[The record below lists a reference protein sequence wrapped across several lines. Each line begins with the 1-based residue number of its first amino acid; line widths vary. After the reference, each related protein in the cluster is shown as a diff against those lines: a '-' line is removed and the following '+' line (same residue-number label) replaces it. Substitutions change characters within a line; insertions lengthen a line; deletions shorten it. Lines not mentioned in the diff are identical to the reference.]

1 MGETIAQKIIR
12 SHLISGDMTPG
23 SEVALRID
31 QTLTQDATGTMAYL
45 EFETMGIPRVK
56 TELSV
61 AYVDHNTLQ
70 CGFENADDHRY
81 LQTVAAKH
89 GVWFSRPGNGICHQ
103 VHLERFGK
111 PGKTLIGSD
120 SHTPTGGGLG
130 MLSFGAGGM
139 DVAVAMGGGAYYIT
153 MPKMFKVN
161 LTGQLRPY
169 VTAKDVSLELLR
181 ILSVKGGVGA
191 IIEWGGKGIETLSVP
206 ERATITNMGTELGA
220 TTSIFPSD
228 EITRCFLAAQGR
240 EADYIPLSS
249 DPDASYDRII
259 DIDLSTL
266 EPLIACPHSPDNVVP
281 VNSLQNVKVD
291 QVCIGSCT
299 NSSLYD
305 MLKVA
310 AMLKGKTVAPGVS
323 LSISPGSRQVL
334 SMLADCGALT
344 DILASGARVLEC
356 ACGPCIGMGFSP
368 NSGGVSLRTFNR
380 NFLGRSGTKDGQ
392 VYLVSPETAVASALT
407 GFITDPTACSDPIQV
422 DMPDSFKVNDSAVLA
437 PLTGEEAA
445 CAEVLRG
452 PNIKE
457 FPKSKPFA
465 DTLSAQLV
473 LKVGDNI
480 TTDHI
485 MPAGAKILPYR
496 SNIPH
501 LSKFC
506 FEVCDPSFSERAKA
520 AGDGIIV
527 GGSNYGQGSSREH
540 AALVPMYLGI
550 RCVIAKSFAR
560 IHIANLINAGI
571 LPVTFAS
578 PEDYDRLNQD
588 SVLTLS
594 DIVQGMEAGC
604 LTVTDETGFSFKV
617 LCSLTERQQKILL
630 AGGLLN
636 YTKDGGQ

>member
-1 MGETIAQKIIR
+1 MGKTIAQKIIEA
-12 SHLISGDMTPG
+12 HLVSGDMTPG
-23 SEVALRID
+23 TEVALRID

-45 EFETMGIPRVK
+45 EFETMGIPKVK
-56 TELSV
+56 TEFSI

-81 LQTVAAKH
+81 SQTVAAKH
-89 GVWFSRPGNGICHQ
+89 GVHFSRPGNGICHQ

-120 SHTPTGGGLG
+120 SHTPTGGGIG
-130 MLSFGAGGM
+130 MLAFGAGGM

-161 LTGQLRPY
+161 LTGKLKPY

-191 IIEWGGKGIETLSVP
+191 IIEWGGPGVATLSVP

-228 EITRCFLAAQGR
+228 EVTKAFLTAQSRGG
-240 EADYIPLSS
+240 DYIPLES
-249 DPDASYDRII
+249 DADAVYDRII
-259 DIDLSTL
+259 DIDLSALT
-266 EPLIACPHSPDNVVP
+266 PMIACPHSPDNVVA
-281 VNSLQNVKVD
+281 VNSLRNVKVD

-299 NSSLYD
+299 NSSLLD

-310 AMLKGKTVAPGVS
+310 AMLKGRTVAPGVS

-334 SMLADCGALT
+334 TMLADCGALT
-344 DILASGARVLEC
+344 DILASGARLLEC

-368 NSGGVSLRTFNR
+368 SSGGVSLRTFNR

-407 GFITDPTACSDPIQV
+407 GFITDPTTLPPIAPV
-422 DMPDSFKVNDSAVLA
+422 VLPDSFKIDDSAVLPPA
-437 PLTGEEAA
+437 ENGAEV
-445 CAEVLRG
+445 EVLRG

-465 DTLSAQLV
+465 DCLTAKAV

-506 FEVCDPSFSERAKA
+506 FEVCDPTFPERAKA
-520 AGDGIIV
+520 AGDGIIL

-560 IHIANLINAGI
+560 IHVANLINAGI
-571 LPVTFAS
+571 LPLTFAD
-578 PEDYDRLNQD
+578 PADYDAMEQGH
-588 SVLTLS
+588 VLKLS
-594 DIVQGMEAGC
+594 NIKTGMAGGRV
-604 LTVTDETGFSFKV
+604 TVTDTDTGAVFTA
-617 LCSLTERQQKILL
+617 LCDLSARQQAILM

-636 YTKDGGQ
+636 YT